1 MAFSFPH
8 LVDSLGPKNA
18 ELEGEA
24 SHDILPVPRSVSG
37 RRVIKASALPVTVC
51 AADRVFPLLLG
62 SLPRL
67 MAFLDLC
74 VYPAWSSRRQP
85 ISNRAASS
93 HA

>member
-1 MAFSFPH
+1 MTFSPCHDRFP
-8 LVDSLGPKNA
+8 VVARDESIGA
-18 ELEGEA
+18 T
-24 SHDILPVPRSVSG
+24 G
-37 RRVIKASALPVTVC
+37 RRV

>member
-1 MAFSFPH
+1 
-8 LVDSLGPKNA
+8 
-18 ELEGEA
+18 
-24 SHDILPVPRSVSG
+24 
-37 RRVIKASALPVTVC
+37 VIKASALPVTVC

-74 VYPAWSSRRQP
+74 VYPAWSGRRQP